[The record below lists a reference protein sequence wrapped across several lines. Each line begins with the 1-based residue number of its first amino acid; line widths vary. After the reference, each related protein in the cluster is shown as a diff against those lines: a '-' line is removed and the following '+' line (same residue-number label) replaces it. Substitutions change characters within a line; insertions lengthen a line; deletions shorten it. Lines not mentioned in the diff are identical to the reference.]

1 VSHTRQQFAKMLTTH
16 LKMTMREKQAWFW
29 GIFFPVILMV
39 LFMLI
44 FSGSS
49 DSTFSAEVA
58 IVEEQPNAASQ
69 AMLQQLQQISAL
81 ELKSDEPVT
90 REQADTWVKEKEI
103 AAAIILPEAE
113 SASALQL
120 IVNKENEQGVATQA
134 IVGILDKLVQQAN
147 LTAAGAVPTYEL
159 RLESVSSGNEDLE
172 YKDFLLT
179 GMIAL
184 AIAQGGLFG
193 MVDMVEM
200 RRKGLLKRLRM
211 TPAKMSLFGLSDMTM
226 RMLFG
231 LVQIVIL
238 SLIGVLGFGATLH
251 LYLPSLI
258 LVFLVGALSF
268 NAMGYLFSSFSKTTE
283 AYMGMANIASFM
295 MMFLSGIF
303 FPVETMPEWLQPVA
317 LVLPLTYF
325 VDNLRESMVY
335 ATGLGSA
342 SLWSGL
348 GILALWGAAAFLL
361 GSRLYKA
368 KSIAAAR

>member
-1 VSHTRQQFAKMLTTH
+1 MFVSH
-16 LKMTMREKQAWFW
+16 LKITLREKQAWFW
-29 GIFFPVILMV
+29 GIFFPIILMV

-49 DSTFSAEVA
+49 DSSFSAEVA
-58 IVEEQPNAASQ
+58 IVEENPNAVSQ
-69 AMLQQLQQISAL
+69 ALLQQISQIPAL
-81 ELKSDEPVT
+81 EVKSGEPVSQ
-90 REQADTWVKEKEI
+90 EQADHWVKEKDVT
-103 AAAIILPEAE
+103 AAIVLPNAE
-113 SASALQL
+113 DVHTLQL
-120 IVNKENEQGVATQA
+120 IVNKEQEQGVSTQA
-134 IVGILDKLVQQAN
+134 IFGILDKLVQQAN
-147 LTAAGAVPTYEL
+147 LAAAGAAPTYEL
-159 RLESVSSGNEDLE
+159 QFEAVSSGNENLKYE
-172 YKDFLLT
+172 DFLLT

-226 RMLFG
+226 RMIFG
-231 LVQIVIL
+231 LVQIIVL
-238 SLIGVLGFGATLH
+238 SLIGVLAFGATLH
-251 LYLPSLI
+251 LHLPSLI

-283 AYMGMANIASFM
+283 AYMGMANIASFL
-295 MMFLSGIF
+295 MMFLSGVF

-317 LVLPLTYF
+317 VFLPLTYF

-348 GILALWGAAAFLL
+348 GILALWGAATFLL
-361 GSRLYKA
+361 GSWLYKA

>member
-1 VSHTRQQFAKMLTTH
+1 MNNAQQFSKMFISH
-16 LKMTMREKQAWFW
+16 LKITMREKQAWFW

-49 DSTFSAEVA
+49 DSTFTAKVA
-58 IVEEQPNAASQ
+58 VVEDNPNAASQ
-69 AMLQQLQQISAL
+69 AMLQQLRLIPAL
-81 ELKSDEPVT
+81 EFKTTESVS
-90 REQADTWVKEKEI
+90 REQADTWVKEKEV
-103 AAAIILPEAE
+103 AAAIVLPKAE
-113 SASALQL
+113 GNHAIQL
-120 IVNKENEQGVATQA
+120 IVNKENEQGAAAQA
-134 IVGILDKLVQQAN
+134 ITGILERLIQQAN

-159 RLESVSSGNEDLE
+159 QLESISSGSEDLK

-226 RMLFG
+226 RVLFG
-231 LVQIVIL
+231 LFQIVIL
-238 SLIGVLGFGATLH
+238 SLIGVFAFGATLH
-251 LYLPSLI
+251 LYLPSLV
-258 LVFLVGALSF
+258 LVFLVGSLSF
-268 NAMGYLFSSFSKTTE
+268 NAMGYLISSFSKTTE
-283 AYMGMANIASFM
+283 AYMGMANIASFL
-295 MMFLSGIF
+295 MMFLSGVF
-303 FPVETMPEWLQPVA
+303 FPVETMPDWLQPVA
-317 LVLPLTYF
+317 IFLPLTYF

-335 ATGLGSA
+335 ATGFGSV

-348 GILALWGAAAFLL
+348 GILALWGMLAFTL
-361 GSRLYKA
+361 GSWLYKA